1 MPTVLI
7 RIAALAVL
15 SLPLAGCLS
24 YTETPKPGP
33 VVVQQPPTGSVVVQ
47 PQP

>member
-7 RIAALAVL
+7 RIAAIAAL

-24 YTETPKPGP
+24 YTEAQSPAPIL
-33 VVVQQPPTGSVVVQ
+33 VQQPPSGNVVVQ

>member
-7 RIAALAVL
+7 RIAALAAL

-24 YTETPKPGP
+24 YTETPNPAP